1 MTRYIIF
8 TTVLAALLL
17 MPGCA
22 TTSSGPVATDSFCI
36 TAKKRKWS
44 VHDRPEAIRE
54 ARVWNQI
61 VDQRCG
67 ATSGSTA

>member
-1 MTRYIIF
+1 MIRLML
-8 TTVLAALLL
+8 LAALLL

-22 TTSSGPVATDSFCI
+22 TTGGAPVATDSFCI

-44 VHDRPEAIRE
+44 VHDRPEAVRE

-61 VDQRCG
+61 VDRRCG
-67 ATSGSTA
+67 IAKGAAA

>member
-1 MTRYIIF
+1 MTRYVI
-8 TTVLAALLL
+8 TTIVLAALLL

-22 TTSSGPVATDSFCI
+22 TTGSGPVATDSFCI
-36 TAKKRKWS
+36 GAKKRKWS

-67 ATSGSTA
+67 ADQASAA